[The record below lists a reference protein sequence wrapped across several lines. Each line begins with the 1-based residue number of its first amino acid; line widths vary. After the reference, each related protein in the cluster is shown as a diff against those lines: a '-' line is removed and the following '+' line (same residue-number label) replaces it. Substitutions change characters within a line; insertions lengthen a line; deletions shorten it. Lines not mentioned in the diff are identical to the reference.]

1 MAVAVH
7 VKTNVKYVQK
17 NIRNF
22 QKRFPN
28 EIKRTLLK
36 SGFLLL
42 TIIKELTKKGL
53 SYKRSKFPKYSE
65 GYEKWKSKYSKSR
78 ASNVV
83 DLMLTG
89 RMMQSL
95 TPNSTVKAKGK
106 NRVELKFSNSEM
118 RERAFR
124 IQTGQGNQPKRP
136 FFGFDKRTEKKIN
149 KEFEKEIGKRM
160 KRMRI

>member
-1 MAVAVH
+1 MVVAVK
-7 VKTNVKYVQK
+7 VTTNTKYVQK

-22 QKRFPN
+22 QRRFPN

-42 TIIKELTKKGL
+42 QIVKNLTSKGL
-53 SYKRSKFPKYSE
+53 KFNRGKFKEYNKD
-65 GYEKWKSKYSKSR
+65 YAKWKSKHVGKS
-78 ASNVV
+78 VV
-83 DLMLTG
+83 DLMLSG

-95 TPNSTVKAKGK
+95 TPDSTVKAKGK

-118 RERAFR
+118 RERAYR
-124 IQTGQGNQPKRP
+124 IQTGQGQPKRP
-136 FFGFDKRTEKKIN
+136 FFGFDKTTEKKIN
-149 KEFEKEIGKRM
+149 IEFEKEIKKRM

>member
-1 MAVAVH
+1 MVVAVK
-7 VKTNVKYVQK
+7 VTTNTKYVQK

-22 QKRFPN
+22 QRRFPN

-42 TIIKELTKKGL
+42 QIVKNLTSKGL
-53 SYKRSKFPKYSE
+53 KFNRGKFKEYNE
-65 GYEKWKSKYSKSR
+65 DYGKWKSKHVGKS
-78 ASNVV
+78 VV
-83 DLMLTG
+83 DLMLSG

-95 TPNSTVKAKGK
+95 TPDSTVKAKGK

-118 RERAFR
+118 RERAYR
-124 IQTGQGNQPKRP
+124 IQTGEGQPKRP
-136 FFGFDKRTEKKIN
+136 FFGFDKTTEKKIN
-149 KEFEKEIGKRM
+149 IEFEKEIKKRM

>member
-53 SYKRSKFPKYSE
+53 KFNRGKFDKYNE
-65 GYEKWKSKYSKSR
+65 DYAKWKTKYVGTSIV
-78 ASNVV
+78 N
-83 DLMLTG
+83 LMLTG

-124 IQTGQGNQPKRP
+124 IQTGVGQPIRP

>member
-53 SYKRSKFPKYSE
+53 KFNRGKFDKYNKD
-65 GYEKWKSKYSKSR
+65 YAKWKTKYVGTSI
-78 ASNVV
+78 V

-106 NRVELKFSNSEM
+106 NRVELKFSDSEM

-124 IQTGQGNQPKRP
+124 IQTGVGQPIRP

-160 KRMRI
+160 KRMGI

>member
-42 TIIKELTKKGL
+42 TIIKELTKKGK
-53 SYKRSKFPKYSE
+53 SFKRRKFPKYSK
-65 GYEKWKSKYSKSR
+65 GYEKWKREYSKSR

-95 TPNSTVKAKGK
+95 TPDSTVKAKGK
-106 NRVELKFSNSEM
+106 NRVELKFSNEDM
-118 RERAFR
+118 RDRAFR
-124 IQTGQGNQPKRP
+124 IQTGQGNHPERP

-160 KRMRI
+160 KRMGI

>member
-1 MAVAVH
+1 MVVAVH
-7 VKTNVKYVQK
+7 VKTNAKYVQK

-65 GYEKWKSKYSKSR
+65 GYEAWKSKYSKSR

-106 NRVELKFSNSEM
+106 NRVELKFSDSEM

-124 IQTGQGNQPKRP
+124 IQTGVGQPIRP

-149 KEFEKEIGKRM
+149 KEFEKEIGKRI
-160 KRMRI
+160 KRMKI

>member
-1 MAVAVH
+1 MVVAVH
-7 VKTNVKYVQK
+7 LKTNAKYVQK

-65 GYEKWKSKYSKSR
+65 GYEKWKSKHSKSR

-106 NRVELKFSNSEM
+106 NRVELKFSDSEM

-124 IQTGQGNQPKRP
+124 IQTGVGQPIRP

>member
-1 MAVAVH
+1 MVVAVK
-7 VKTNVKYVQK
+7 VVTNAKFVQK
-17 NIRNF
+17 NLRNF

-42 TIIKELTKKGL
+42 TIIKDLTKKGK
-53 SYKRSKFPKYSE
+53 SFTRTKFPKYNDS
-65 GYEKWKSKYSKSR
+65 YAKWKSKHVG
-78 ASNVV
+78 SNIV
-83 DLMLTG
+83 DLMLSG

-95 TPNSTVKAKGK
+95 TPEGTVKAKGK
-106 NRVELKFSNSEM
+106 NRVELKFSNQEM

-124 IQTGQGNQPKRP
+124 IQTGVGQPKRP

-149 KEFEKEIGKRM
+149 IEFEKEIKKRM

>member
-1 MAVAVH
+1 MVVAVH
-7 VKTNVKYVQK
+7 VKTNAKYVQK

-28 EIKRTLLK
+28 EIKKTLLK

-65 GYEKWKSKYSKSR
+65 GYEKWKSKHSKSR

-106 NRVELKFSNSEM
+106 NRVELKFSDSEM

-124 IQTGQGNQPKRP
+124 IQTGVGQPIRP

>member
-1 MAVAVH
+1 MVVAVK
-7 VKTNVKYVQK
+7 VKTNTKFVQQ

-22 QKRFPN
+22 QRRFPN

-42 TIIKELTKKGL
+42 KIIQSLTAKGI
-53 SYKRSKFPKYSE
+53 SFKRSKFPKYHPS
-65 GYEKWKSKYSKSR
+65 YEKWKSKHVGKS
-78 ASNVV
+78 VV
-83 DLMLTG
+83 DLMLSG

-95 TPNSTVKAKGK
+95 TPDSTVKAKGK

-118 RERAFR
+118 RERAYR
-124 IQTGQGNQPKRP
+124 IQTGQGQPKRP
-136 FFGFDKRTEKKIN
+136 FFGFDKRTDTIIN
-149 KEFEKEIGKRM
+149 KEFEKEISKRM

>member
-1 MAVAVH
+1 MVVAVK
-7 VKTNVKYVQK
+7 VVTNTKFVQK
-17 NIRNF
+17 NLRNF

-36 SGFLLL
+36 TGFLLL
-42 TIIKELTKKGL
+42 TIIKDLTKKG
-53 SYKRSKFPKYSE
+53 RSFIRTKFPKYNES
-65 GYEKWKSKYSKSR
+65 YAAWKTKHVQ
-78 ASNVV
+78 SNIV
-83 DLMLTG
+83 DLMLSG

-95 TPNSTVKAKGK
+95 TPDSTVKAKGK
-106 NRVELKFSNSEM
+106 NRVELKFSNQEM

-124 IQTGQGNQPKRP
+124 IQTGVGQPKRP

-149 KEFEKEIGKRM
+149 IEFEKEIKKRM

>member
-1 MAVAVH
+1 MVVAVK
-7 VKTNVKYVQK
+7 VTTNTKYVQK

-22 QKRFPN
+22 QRRFPN

-42 TIIKELTKKGL
+42 TIIKDLTKKGL
-53 SYKRSKFPKYSE
+53 KFNRGKFKEYNE
-65 GYEKWKSKYSKSR
+65 DYGKWKSKHVGKS
-78 ASNVV
+78 VV
-83 DLMLTG
+83 DLMLSG
-89 RMMQSL
+89 RMLQSL
-95 TPNSTVKAKGK
+95 TPDSTVKAKGK

-160 KRMRI
+160 KRMGI

>member
-1 MAVAVH
+1 MVVAVK
-7 VKTNVKYVQK
+7 VKTNSKELQR
-17 NIRNF
+17 NIRVF

-42 TIIKELTKKGL
+42 TIIKDLTKKGK
-53 SYKRSKFPKYSE
+53 SFTRAKFPKYNES
-65 GYEKWKSKYSKSR
+65 YAQWKAKHVQ
-78 ASNVV
+78 SNIV
-83 DLMLTG
+83 DLMLSG

-95 TPNSTVKAKGK
+95 TPDSTVKAKGK
-106 NRVELKFSNSEM
+106 NRVELKFSNQEM

-124 IQTGQGNQPKRP
+124 IQTGVGQPKRP

-149 KEFEKEIGKRM
+149 KEFEKEIKKRM

>member
-1 MAVAVH
+1 MVVAVH

-53 SYKRSKFPKYSE
+53 KFNRGKFDKYNE
-65 GYEKWKSKYSKSR
+65 DYAKWKTKYVGTSI
-78 ASNVV
+78 V

-95 TPNSTVKAKGK
+95 TPDSTVKAKGK

-118 RERAFR
+118 RDRAFR

-136 FFGFDKRTEKKIN
+136 FFGFDKRTEKIIN

>member
-42 TIIKELTKKGL
+42 TIIKELTKKGK
-53 SYKRSKFPKYSE
+53 SFKRSKFPKYSK
-65 GYEKWKSKYSKSR
+65 GYEKWKREYSKSR

-95 TPNSTVKAKGK
+95 TPDSTVKAKGK
-106 NRVELKFSNSEM
+106 NRVELKFSNEDM
-118 RERAFR
+118 RDRAFR
-124 IQTGQGNQPKRP
+124 IQTGVGQPIRP

>member
-1 MAVAVH
+1 MVVAVH
-7 VKTNVKYVQK
+7 VKTNAKYVQK

-42 TIIKELTKKGL
+42 TIIKNLTKKGL

-65 GYEKWKSKYSKSR
+65 GYEAWKSKYSKSR

-106 NRVELKFSNSEM
+106 NRVELKFSDSEM

-124 IQTGQGNQPKRP
+124 IQTGVGQPIRP

>member
-1 MAVAVH
+1 MVVAVN
-7 VKTNVKYVQK
+7 VKKNAKYVQK

-42 TIIKELTKKGL
+42 TIIKNLTKKGL

-65 GYEKWKSKYSKSR
+65 GYEKWKSKYSQSR

-89 RMMQSL
+89 RMMQPL
-95 TPNSTVKAKGK
+95 PPNSTVKAKGK

-124 IQTGQGNQPKRP
+124 IQTGVGQPIRP

-160 KRMRI
+160 KRMGI

>member
-1 MAVAVH
+1 MVVAVH
-7 VKTNVKYVQK
+7 VKTNAKYVQK

-53 SYKRSKFPKYSE
+53 SYKRSKFPKYRE
-65 GYEKWKSKYSKSR
+65 GYEAWKSKYSKSR

-106 NRVELKFSNSEM
+106 NRVELKFSDSEM

-124 IQTGQGNQPKRP
+124 IQTGVGQPIRP

>member
-53 SYKRSKFPKYSE
+53 KFNRGKFDKYNE
-65 GYEKWKSKYSKSR
+65 DYAKWKTKYVGTSI
-78 ASNVV
+78 V

-106 NRVELKFSNSEM
+106 NRVELKFSDSEM

-124 IQTGQGNQPKRP
+124 IQTGVGQPIRP

-160 KRMRI
+160 KRMGI

>member
-53 SYKRSKFPKYSE
+53 KFNRGKFDKYNE
-65 GYEKWKSKYSKSR
+65 DYAKWKTKYVGTSIV
-78 ASNVV
+78 N
-83 DLMLTG
+83 LMLTG

-124 IQTGQGNQPKRP
+124 IQTGVGQPIRP

-160 KRMRI
+160 KRMGI

>member
-1 MAVAVH
+1 MVVAVH
-7 VKTNVKYVQK
+7 VKTNAKYVQK

-42 TIIKELTKKGL
+42 TIIKNLTKKGL
-53 SYKRSKFPKYSE
+53 SYKRSKFPAYTDS
-65 GYEKWKSKYSKSR
+65 YEKWKSKYSKSR
-78 ASNVV
+78 SSNVV

-106 NRVELKFSNSEM
+106 NRVELKFSDSEM

-124 IQTGQGNQPKRP
+124 IQTGVGQPIRP

-160 KRMRI
+160 KRMGI